1 MSRRLKDR
9 MCQWGSCRNE
19 FDWRWCG
26 LGAKKFCDEHMEIA
40 RKTREKLWYEKNK
53 ESVKVKNKINYEKNK
68 ERRQQ
73 KSTEYYFKNR
83 DRLMAYMKKYREEH
97 KEELFLKRQEKQRL
111 KRANNGNL

>member
-1 MSRRLKDR
+1 

-40 RKTREKLWYEKNK
+40 RKTREKIWYQNNK
-53 ESVKVKNKINYEKNK
+53 ESRKAKNLKHYYDNK
-68 ERRQQ
+68 EARLK
-73 KSTEYYFKNR
+73 KSSEYYFKHQEEQK
-83 DRLMAYMKKYREEH
+83 AYMKKYREEH

-111 KRANNGNL
+111 KRAEKEG

>member
-68 ERRQQ
+68 EKRRQQ
-73 KSTEYYFKNR
+73 MKDYYVKNPH
-83 DRLMAYMKKYREEH
+83 L
-97 KEELFLKRQEKQRL
+97 KEKALKRWNDNIERDKEFDRRRL
-111 KRANNGNL
+111 KFKIETNLC